1 MRPFKIVL
9 PGSKAAI
16 FRFAE
21 TLSIAEKWAQ
31 SQAASDVKTEAR
43 PLTEAEYKTVD
54 FKADSVTRVP
64 GGKEDATLT
73 PYMITVG
80 DESEVKLSSSLSNAE
95 KFLMAEVA
103 RKTGATVDPVPA
115 EEYASID
122 WSSVETIAKEQAAPA
137 AAEASEE
144 GDADKQT
151 DSKLI
156 PGME

>member
-9 PGSKAAI
+9 PGAKTPV

-54 FKADSVTRVP
+54 FKADSVVRVP
-64 GGKEDATLT
+64 GGKEDAALT

-103 RKTGATVDPVPA
+103 RKTGATVEPVPA
-115 EEYASID
+115 EEYATID
-122 WSSVETIAKEQAAPA
+122 WSTVETIAKEQAAPA

-144 GDADKQT
+144 GDAAKQT
-151 DSKLI
+151 DIQNI